1 MLKKILN
8 IFVIAILFF
17 MVFIPN
23 SKIASAATT
32 GISVIEATTNSI
44 KLHIDLSDYPYS
56 ENIQLVQDNV
66 TIYSSTYTPVVFDYT
81 VNDLSP
87 GVTYNFKVY
96 GDDISIY
103 NNSFSYSTTG
113 TTTIYDDIN
122 QPPYDE
128 TALPPDGVA
137 PSYPILDTDLMSTQT
152 NICTQSGGDYTT
164 LSLSSQLTTTQL
176 NQLILNPDAYQCP
189 FGKGGTTTTSS
200 TPKINELISIISYS
214 RNSNGEIAI
223 TYKIKK
229 SYSTNEYITIG
240 YNWPTEYRGALPNY
254 YKTASRSSG
263 TYTLI
268 IPRPSAYVGNLIL
281 KIKYGA
287 GGGRYS
293 ESKTFGHV
301 FHAPSGKKVTY
312 HTVTKAEQAGDFFTY
327 YAVPG
332 AFFQFSPAGKYVKII
347 STTYLGWSLYD
358 NWTARTDYS
367 SGFPHPAEGQY
378 YRITNWYNN
387 FNLYTKTEVWD
398 SKEEY
403 KKGVTPGTYLTYYGF

>member
-137 PSYPILDTDLMSTQT
+137 
-152 NICTQSGGDYTT
+152 
-164 LSLSSQLTTTQL
+164 
-176 NQLILNPDAYQCP
+176 
-189 FGKGGTTTTSS
+189 
-200 TPKINELISIISYS
+200 
-214 RNSNGEIAI
+214 
-223 TYKIKK
+223 
-229 SYSTNEYITIG
+229 
-240 YNWPTEYRGALPNY
+240 
-254 YKTASRSSG
+254 
-263 TYTLI
+263 
-268 IPRPSAYVGNLIL
+268 
-281 KIKYGA
+281 
-287 GGGRYS
+287 
-293 ESKTFGHV
+293 H
-301 FHAPSGKKVTY
+301 
-312 HTVTKAEQAGDFFTY
+312 
-327 YAVPG
+327 
-332 AFFQFSPAGKYVKII
+332 
-347 STTYLGWSLYD
+347 
-358 NWTARTDYS
+358 
-367 SGFPHPAEGQY
+367 
-378 YRITNWYNN
+378 
-387 FNLYTKTEVWD
+387 
-398 SKEEY
+398 
-403 KKGVTPGTYLTYYGF
+403 